1 MYYSGIYIGML
12 AVGCVVGLILFEYL
26 LLLILFV
33 LYWYCTSQRVWFC
46 YLFFP
51 SCAAV
56 FREQ

>member
-1 MYYSGIYIGML
+1 ML
-12 AVGCVVGLILFEYL
+12 AVGCVVGLVLLEYL
-26 LLLILFV
+26 LLLFLFV